1 MRETMKALVVKK
13 NFESHRQKSKS
24 VFMLIVFVIF
34 VHDHI
39 DKCDD
44 DQNDKANEQRRGVK
58 VRHLT
63 REKGAEVRKF
73 KTCRIEAA
81 ISYNI

>member
-1 MRETMKALVVKK
+1 VAEKVQVNGFLNNPSRARSVGNGLFQTMKALVVKK

-24 VFMLIVFVIF
+24 VLMLIVFVIF

-44 DQNDKANEQRRGVK
+44 DQNDKANEQRRGV
-58 VRHLT
+58 
-63 REKGAEVRKF
+63 
-73 KTCRIEAA
+73 
-81 ISYNI
+81 N

>member
-1 MRETMKALVVKK
+1 MAEKVQVNSFLSNPSRARSVGNGLFQTMKALVVKK

-44 DQNDKANEQRRGVK
+44 DQNDKTNEQRRGV
-58 VRHLT
+58 
-63 REKGAEVRKF
+63 
-73 KTCRIEAA
+73 
-81 ISYNI
+81 N

>member
-1 MRETMKALVVKK
+1 MAEKIQVNGFLNNPFRARAVGNGLFQTMKALVVKK

-44 DQNDKANEQRRGVK
+44 DQNDKTKEQRRGV
-58 VRHLT
+58 
-63 REKGAEVRKF
+63 
-73 KTCRIEAA
+73 
-81 ISYNI
+81 N

>member
-1 MRETMKALVVKK
+1 VAEKVQVNSFLNNPSRARSVGNGLFQTMKALVVKK

-44 DQNDKANEQRRGVK
+44 DQNDKANEQRRGV
-58 VRHLT
+58 
-63 REKGAEVRKF
+63 
-73 KTCRIEAA
+73 
-81 ISYNI
+81 N

>member
-1 MRETMKALVVKK
+1 VAEKVQVNSFLNNPSRARSVGNGLFQTMKALVVKK

-24 VFMLIVFVIF
+24 LFMLIVFVIF

-44 DQNDKANEQRRGVK
+44 DQNDKANEQRRGV
-58 VRHLT
+58 
-63 REKGAEVRKF
+63 
-73 KTCRIEAA
+73 
-81 ISYNI
+81 N